1 MASHKQQFLSD
12 YIDAVHGLGAEEH
25 RPAKAAPKAITPKTT
40 ITKPATKPAPKTPQ
54 TILFDAQALVRQS
67 QLGNIQ
73 ATMQLAT
80 IKQQLNQ
87 RAAAGDVQSAMLLQK
102 IQRLE
107 TAPIQ
112 PRQMMRQPYMPP
124 GMTPS
129 MPPNIPPSMPPDMP
143 FEMPQDI
150 PEGAMVGE
158 EERELA
164 RYGGASERAALARR
178 TGLSGEFVGT
188 AAGPSFEQDRDMD
201 IVERMILRAGTAHG
215 WPVHV
220 KKQDYEDYKFRAGQ
234 GDSSATRTLAIL
246 GRYMTAG
253 KLRVDS
259 GTRDERLAY
268 AMGEMIRDSDLQDDE
283 EDGGASS
290 PRTAS
295 TARKGLR
302 GGQESLRSTSRTIS
316 QAQTARSQA
325 KDLAAAATWTAKL
338 IHR

>member
-1 MASHKQQFLSD
+1 MASRKQQFLSD

-40 ITKPATKPAPKTPQ
+40 ITKPATKPASKTPQ

-143 FEMPQDI
+143 SEMPQDI
-150 PEGAMVGE
+150 PEGAMIGE

-178 TGLSGEFVGT
+178 TGFPGDFIGAT
-188 AAGPSFEQDRDMD
+188 AVPFEQDYDMD

-220 KKQDYEDYKFRAGQ
+220 TKQDYDDYRLRAASN
-234 GDSSATRTLAIL
+234 DSSAAKTLAIL
-246 GRYMTAG
+246 GRYMKAG
-253 KLRVDS
+253 KLKVDS
-259 GTRDERLAY
+259 GTRDEKLAY
-268 AMGEMIRDSDLQDDE
+268 AMGELVRDSDLRDDE
-283 EDGGASS
+283 EDEGA
-290 PRTAS
+290 PAARTVSA
-295 TARKGLR
+295 AKKGLR
-302 GGQESLRSTSRTIS
+302 GAQESLRSTSRTIS

-325 KDLAAAATWTAKL
+325 RDVAAATSWAAKL